1 MQPEVRERE
10 NLKSGERREKR
21 EPSSA
26 LSPFPT
32 PLTVFPAYM
41 SLSDL
46 LERASEQVLP
56 VIQTPNHSK
65 EFLVY
70 KQTKRY
76 CKVRDLICL
85 FLAKF
90 RI

>member
-26 LSPFPT
+26 LFPFPT

-46 LERASEQVLP
+46 LERASEQLLP
-56 VIQTPNHSK
+56 AGAHQMEPPSP
-65 EFLVY
+65 
-70 KQTKRY
+70 
-76 CKVRDLICL
+76 LIS
-85 FLAKF
+85 
-90 RI
+90 